1 MNGSTPRHRRQRH
14 AKRFNLT
21 AVVLGLL
28 ASGAVVLTA
37 SQAAF
42 SDTTSNSSSSF
53 STGNVDLVDD
63 DSGSAA
69 FTVTNMVPGQS
80 VTRCI
85 LVTYQGSIADPKR
98 GQALFR
104 RTHRFGH
111 SRIPSQPHSG
121 GGVRRI
127 LRFLRR
133 FRFLGI
139 DREQH
144 ARPVR
149 HQQHKLW
156 KRCRNLESCDN
167 SRITYLS
174 NYRRSV
180 SRGSQHSTEPVSD
193 QPGFHLGSA
202 VLRTRGVA

>member
-1 MNGSTPRHRRQRH
+1 MNGPTPRHRRQRR
-14 AKRFNLT
+14 AQRFNLT

-85 LVTYQGSIADPKR
+85 LVTYQGSIADPSSVK
-98 GQALFR
+98 LY
-104 RTHRFGH
+104 
-111 SRIPSQPHSG
+111 SG
-121 GGVRRI
+121 GLTDSGT
-127 LRFLRR
+127 LASHL
-133 FRFLGI
+133 
-139 DREQH
+139 
-144 ARPVR
+144 
-149 HQQHKLW
+149 
-156 KRCRNLESCDN
+156 NLTVEEGSGGSFASCTGFVSSSSIVSSTLAQFATSNTNYGNGAGTWNPATTPESRTY
-167 SRITYLS
+167 RITVALS
-174 NYRRSV
+174 AAAPNAQQNQSV
-180 SRGSQHSTEPVSD
+180 TNLVFTWEVQS
-193 QPGFHLGSA
+193 
-202 VLRTRGVA
+202 